1 MFRTQ
6 NTVYTKIGGILAW
19 TSGTQLMVHV
29 VVVVVVVVTN
39 ILWLMS
45 INMMGSVDGI
55 PLPAVQ
61 CDPSTGRCTIKNAFR
76 TWPDRVDCQA
86 AAVVYPKTE
95 QEILDVVATA
105 AKNNQK
111 IKVGTKSCHSTCKL
125 VCPGGNDGIFLSTL
139 NYSAI
144 IAINETAMTA
154 TAQSGIGLTTFL
166 DTVAAK
172 NLALP
177 IAPYWDGLTLGGLL
191 GTGGHGSTLFGRGSA
206 VHDYVKSMKLV
217 IPATAAEGYSK
228 TITLTEDCDDSADLN
243 AAKLSLGVLGVVS
256 EVTLQLEPLFKR
268 KVTLKTVRNDKG
280 LEDAIVELATAYEF
294 GDVHW
299 YPSQYTVLY
308 RLDDR
313 VPSTTSGGGV
323 FRYLGFQ
330 PILGAEIGAV
340 RATGK

>member
-1 MFRTQ
+1 VKY
-6 NTVYTKIGGILAW
+6 NENV
-19 TSGTQLMVHV
+19 VHRDRF
-29 VVVVVVVVTN
+29 
-39 ILWLMS
+39 S
-45 INMMGSVDGI
+45 FSVITEFNDNVI
-55 PLPAVQ
+55 
-61 CDPSTGRCTIKNAFR
+61 
-76 TWPDRVDCQA
+76 QA
-86 AAVVYPKTE
+86 AAIVYPKTE

-111 IKVGTKSCHSTCKL
+111 IEVDTRSCHSICKL

-144 IAINETAMTA
+144 IAINETTMTA
-154 TAQSGIGLTTFL
+154 TVQSGIGLTTFL

-177 IAPYWDGLTLGGLL
+177 IAPYWDGLTMGGLL

-228 TITLTEDCDDSADLN
+228 TITLTEECDDPADLN

-268 KVTLKTVRNDKG
+268 KVTKTVRNDMG
-280 LEDAIVELATAYEF
+280 LEDAIIELATAYEF

-299 YPSQYTVLY
+299 YPSQYTVVY
-308 RLDDR
+308 RLDER
-313 VPSTTSGGGV
+313 VPVTTSGDGV

-330 PILGAEIGAV
+330 PIPGAQIGAV
-340 RATGK
+340 RATGKPLPALG

>member
-1 MFRTQ
+1 MKYNENIVHRDR
-6 NTVYTKIGGILAW
+6 LAFSVI
-19 TSGTQLMVHV
+19 TEFNDHV
-29 VVVVVVVVTN
+29 
-39 ILWLMS
+39 I
-45 INMMGSVDGI
+45 
-55 PLPAVQ
+55 
-61 CDPSTGRCTIKNAFR
+61 
-76 TWPDRVDCQA
+76 QA

-154 TAQSGIGLTTFL
+154 TVQSGIGLTTFL

-177 IAPYWDGLTLGGLL
+177 IAPYWDGLTMGGLL

-228 TITLTEDCDDSADLN
+228 TITLTEGCDDHPADHDLN

-268 KVTLKTVRNDKG
+268 KVTLKTVRNDMG
-280 LEDAIVELATAYEF
+280 LEDAIIDLATAYEF

-299 YPSQYTVLY
+299 YPSQYTVVY
-308 RLDDR
+308 RLDER
-313 VPSTTSGGGV
+313 VPLTTSGDGV

-330 PILGAEIGAV
+330 PIPGAQIGAV
-340 RATGK
+340 RATGKHLPALG